1 MRIFVGIL
9 FLSTILNTGRGQEP
23 VPVLLK
29 SDAKVQIHKLT
40 IDANNLPTGERE
52 RITRSFEHSIYT
64 FEGELQ
70 QEFKDELWERIRQAF
85 QDLGYFK
92 AHADEPKLSLL
103 RQTQRAS
110 DVDVSVKVDQGVQY
124 RLGDIRF
131 VKATVFP
138 ADRMR
143 LLFQLQP
150 GDLFART
157 AVSKGLEELRKLY
170 ATEGYINMV
179 ATPVVL
185 TDESHRTID
194 LVLDIDEGKPYDF
207 GRLFLDATEPH
218 PGAYKALMESWKTL
232 QGKRYSPLLLKSWL
246 TTNASEWPGTRDLN
260 RIVDYLRHEESH
272 TVDIKLQLQ

>member
-40 IDANNLPTGERE
+40 IDANNLPNEERE
-52 RITRSFEHSIYT
+52 RITRSFEHSIFT

-70 QEFKDELWERIRQAF
+70 QEFKDEFWERIRQAF

-92 AHADEPKLSLL
+92 ARVDEPKISFL
-103 RQTQRAS
+103 RQTQGTE
-110 DVDVSVKVDQGVQY
+110 DINVSVKVDQGTQY
-124 RLGDIRF
+124 RLGEIQF
-131 VKATVFP
+131 QKASVFP

-143 LLFQLQP
+143 PLFQLQA

-157 AVSKGLEELRKLY
+157 AVIKGLDELRKLY
-170 ATEGYINMV
+170 ATEGYINCV
-179 ATPVVL
+179 VIPVPQIN
-185 TDESHRTID
+185 ESHRTID
-194 LVLDIDEGKPYDF
+194 LVLDIDDGKPFDF
-207 GRLFLDATEPH
+207 GRLFLNATEPH
-218 PGAYKALMESWKTL
+218 PDAYKALMESWKTL

-246 TTNASEWPGTRDLN
+246 TANASEWPGSRDLD
-260 RIVDYLRHEESH
+260 RIVDYLQHPESH